1 MFASVITIGDE
12 ILIGQIVDTNAA
24 YISQCLGRIGITVRE
39 RISVGDSSQEITQA
53 LNRELSLSDVVIMTG
68 GLGPTKDDITKRTL
82 AEYFGCE
89 MVRHQPT
96 YEMVR
101 EMLDRR
107 GIEFNELN
115 RRQADVPAC
124 CTVLPNRNGTAP
136 GMWFERDGKVV
147 VSLAGVPFEM
157 RALMD
162 EQVTALLR
170 QKYEFRSNVH
180 RTMITFGIAESV
192 LAEKIEAWEDSLP
205 EWLHLAYLPSPS
217 SVRLRLSAYDTD
229 SVQAREQID
238 ACFSELEKIIP
249 DYIVGYEDCSLV
261 DSVARLLVE
270 RSATLAVA
278 ESCTGGRIAAQIVE
292 KEGASRFFLC
302 GVVSYS
308 NESKSK
314 ILGVSA
320 ESIERYGAVSR
331 QVAEQMAEGVRRI
344 SGADYGVATTGIA
357 GPSGGSA
364 AKPVGTVWIAV
375 AGPTGVTA
383 RRMCYGRL
391 REQNIERASASA
403 LNMLRLVLSGK
414 SFSAGD
420 DFII

>member
-162 EQVTALLR
+162 EQVTVLLR
-170 QKYEFRSNVH
+170 RKYELRSNVH

-217 SVRLRLSAYDTD
+217 SIRLRLSAYDTD
-229 SVQAREQID
+229 SVQARERID

-249 DYIVGYEDCSLV
+249 DYVVGYEDCSLV

-270 RSATLAVA
+270 RDATLAVA

-364 AKPVGTVWIAV
+364 EKPVGTVWIAV

-403 LNMLRLVLSGK
+403 LSMLRLVLSGK
-414 SFSAGD
+414 SFSADD

>member
-1 MFASVITIGDE
+1 
-12 ILIGQIVDTNAA
+12 
-24 YISQCLGRIGITVRE
+24 
-39 RISVGDSSQEITQA
+39 
-53 LNRELSLSDVVIMTG
+53 MTG

-107 GIEFNELN
+107 GIEFNEPN

-170 QKYEFRSNVH
+170 QKYEFRSNVP

-217 SVRLRLSAYDTD
+217 SIRLRLSVYDTD
-229 SVQAREQID
+229 SVQARKQID
-238 ACFSELEKIIP
+238 ACFSELEK
-249 DYIVGYEDCSLV
+249 
-261 DSVARLLVE
+261 
-270 RSATLAVA
+270 
-278 ESCTGGRIAAQIVE
+278 
-292 KEGASRFFLC
+292 
-302 GVVSYS
+302 
-308 NESKSK
+308 
-314 ILGVSA
+314 
-320 ESIERYGAVSR
+320 
-331 QVAEQMAEGVRRI
+331 
-344 SGADYGVATTGIA
+344 
-357 GPSGGSA
+357 
-364 AKPVGTVWIAV
+364 
-375 AGPTGVTA
+375 
-383 RRMCYGRL
+383 
-391 REQNIERASASA
+391 
-403 LNMLRLVLSGK
+403 
-414 SFSAGD
+414 
-420 DFII
+420 